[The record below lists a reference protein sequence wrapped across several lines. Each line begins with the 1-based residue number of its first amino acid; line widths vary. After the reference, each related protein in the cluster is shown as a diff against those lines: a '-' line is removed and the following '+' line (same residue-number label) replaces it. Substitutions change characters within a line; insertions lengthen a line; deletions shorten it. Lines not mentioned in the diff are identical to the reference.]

1 MSYHPYWASSASWA
15 STTSLKRMS
24 PKYLVHGQQLPV
36 ALLHLHVPQH
46 LKLTWPKWNIFFPHI
61 CSSSFAPCLGK
72 WPHVYLTPQGVILDS
87 SFLSL
92 NTQPL
97 KSHLSPQFAG
107 IALSP
112 SCHCLGWS
120 VLVLSL
126 HFLQRPPDPRL
137 GFYHSPYRHQSTS
150 YTTGVVS

>member
-15 STTSLKRMS
+15 STTTLKRMS

-61 CSSSFAPCLGK
+61 CSSSFAPYLGK

-92 NTQPL
+92 NT
-97 KSHLSPQFAG
+97 SHWNLT
-107 IALSP
+107 
-112 SCHCLGWS
+112 CL
-120 VLVLSL
+120 LSL
-126 HFLQRPPDPRL
+126 QALPCLHPVTALAEVFLFYPFSFCKGLPTPAL
-137 GFYHSPYRHQSTS
+137 GFIIFPTD
-150 YTTGVVS
+150 TNPLPIPPA